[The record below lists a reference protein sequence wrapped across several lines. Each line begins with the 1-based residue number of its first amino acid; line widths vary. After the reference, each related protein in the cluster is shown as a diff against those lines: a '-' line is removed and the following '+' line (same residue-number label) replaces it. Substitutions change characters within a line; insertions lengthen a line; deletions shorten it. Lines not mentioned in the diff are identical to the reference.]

1 MPQLLCQQPFPTPDE
16 GRDGDA
22 AAADCHDLLVTDRTG
37 FIGIGVDAMGVDQ
50 EMR

>member
-22 AAADCHDLLVTDRTG
+22 AAAELSWSPTGPDSLELV
-37 FIGIGVDAMGVDQ
+37 
-50 EMR
+50 